1 MGNAHRE
8 AACLTGYPF
17 AAFMLS
23 GNFDNGTER
32 GRIFPGQCHPYR
44 IFLAALIDEVVI
56 ASSRLLSRCACLFSR
71 LFNQYSIPS
80 LYSFVI

>member
-1 MGNAHRE
+1 MGNARRE
-8 AACLTGYPF
+8 AACLTGNPF

-44 IFLAALIDEVVI
+44 VFLAALIDEVVN
-56 ASSRLLSRCACLFSR
+56 APSRLLSRCACLFSR

-80 LYSFVI
+80 LYFFVI